1 MIVRILVDLKLHI
14 FRFSTY
20 SIVKL
25 FFITIA
31 THGYGPSLK
40 RKKNLETLIDWEE
53 KMKIMYAACF
63 RVTRL

>member
-1 MIVRILVDLKLHI
+1 MIVCILVEISYFPILYILLWNY
-14 FRFSTY
+14 FLSP
-20 SIVKL
+20 V
-25 FFITIA
+25 A